1 VGTLA
6 AILIPSSGQTINT
19 FITIPSTIAEICMVV
34 YLLVIGVKTATP
46 DERIPAPGGISS
58 GDKSRSK

>member
-1 VGTLA
+1 
-6 AILIPSSGQTINT
+6 
-19 FITIPSTIAEICMVV
+19 MVV

-46 DERIPAPGGISS
+46 DERIPAPGVISS

>member
-1 VGTLA
+1 LPPCGVRRLTLAQPSASVHRCTLA
-6 AILIPSSGQTINT
+6 A
-19 FITIPSTIAEICMVV
+19 

-46 DERIPAPGGISS
+46 DERIPAPAVISS